1 MLLTD
6 HVNPDWD
13 NIRIWEVTVKVADF
27 GLSKLHDHDGD
38 LSFVMSKPCGTS
50 SYMAPEV
57 LLVQSFKDGG
67 DKYRGNWR
75 LDVFSLGVVTYE
87 LLTGSKMDGGYF

>member
-6 HVNPDWD
+6 HANPDWE

-27 GLSKLHDHDGD
+27 GLSKLHDRDGD
-38 LSFVMSKPCGTS
+38 LSFTMSKPCGTR

-57 LLVQSFKDGG
+57 LQSFKDGS
-67 DKYRGNWR
+67 DYRGNWR
-75 LDVFSLGVVTYE
+75 LDMFSLGVITYQ
-87 LLTGSKMDGGYF
+87 LLTGDKMSCMYP

>member
-1 MLLTD
+1 MLLTEHTD
-6 HVNPDWD
+6 PDWE

-27 GLSKLHDHDGD
+27 SLSKLHDRDGD
-38 LSFVMSKPCGTS
+38 LSFTMSKPCGTV

-57 LLVQSFKDGG
+57 LQSLKDGG

-87 LLTGSKMDGGYF
+87 LLTGSKMDGVYF